1 MKIAKISEH
10 IGAEVTGI
18 DLRQPLDAATRQQLY
33 RALVDNVALV
43 IRDQHFSPKEFLA
56 AAAQFGEPMQDEDEK
71 YRMPDVP
78 FVGTVDS
85 TRKNKDGS
93 RVYNGERW
101 HSDHT
106 NQEIPPKF
114 TTLYAVE
121 LPDKGGATNL
131 ASSRAA
137 FEALPEDFRQRIDGM
152 KTVNV
157 IVGSAARS
165 QNSDRKKWQQEGTRK
180 PVIQPLVRTNPDT
193 GGKAIYFHPN
203 KVENIEGMTP
213 EATQDLLDEL
223 TGHVVRPAFTY
234 THKWR
239 KGDMLIW
246 DNRSALHRADFDYDP
261 AQRRLLYR
269 CLVKGERPH

>member
-1 MKIAKISEH
+1 MRIEKISEH

-18 DLRQPLDAATRQQLY
+18 DLGQPLDEATRQQLY
-33 RALVDNVALV
+33 RALVDNIALV
-43 IRDQHFSPKEFLA
+43 IRDQKFTPQKFFEA
-56 AAAQFGEPMQDEDEK
+56 ASMFGEPMQDEDPK
-71 YRMPDVP
+71 YWMAEQP

-85 TRKNKDGS
+85 MRKNKDGS

-121 LPDKGGATNL
+121 LPDSGGATNL
-131 ASSRAA
+131 ANSRAA
-137 FEALPEDFRQRIDGM
+137 FESLPEDLRSRIDGM

-157 IVGSAARS
+157 IVGSAAKS
-165 QNSDRKKWQQEGTRK
+165 TNSDRKKWQREGNRK

-193 GGKAIYFHPN
+193 GTKAIYFHPN
-203 KVENIEGMTP
+203 KVENIVGMTP
-213 EATQDLLDEL
+213 EDTQDLLEEL
-223 TGHVVRPAFTY
+223 IGYTVRPQFTY
-234 THKWR
+234 VHKWR
-239 KGDMLIW
+239 RGDMLIW
-246 DNRSALHRADFDYDP
+246 DNRAALHKAEFDYDP

-269 CLVKGERPH
+269 CLVKGERPQ

>member
-1 MKIAKISEH
+1 MRIEKISEH
-10 IGAEVTGI
+10 IGAEVTGV
-18 DLRQPLDAATRQQLY
+18 DLSQPVDEATRQRLY

-43 IRDQHFSPKEFLA
+43 IRDQTFTPQNFFA
-56 AAAQFGEPMQDEDEK
+56 AASMFGEPMQDEDPQ
-71 YRMPDVP
+71 YWMPEVP

-85 TRKNKDGS
+85 MRKNKDGS

-101 HSDHT
+101 HTDHT

-131 ASSRAA
+131 ANSRAA
-137 FEALPEDFRQRIDGM
+137 FEALPEDLRARIDGM
-152 KTVNV
+152 QTVNV
-157 IVGSAARS
+157 IVGSAAKS
-165 QNSDRKKWQQEGTRK
+165 TNSDRKKWQQEGKRK
-180 PVIQPLVRTNPDT
+180 PVIQPLARTNPDT
-193 GGKAIYFHPN
+193 GTKAIYFHPN
-203 KVENIEGMTP
+203 KVENIIGLTP
-213 EATQDLLDEL
+213 EDTQDLLDEL
-223 TGHVVRPAFTY
+223 TGYTVRPEFTY
-234 THKWR
+234 VHQWR
-239 KGDMLIW
+239 RGDMLIW